1 MDDQYSLRMPHSRQ
15 FVVTGAL
22 GYSGKAI
29 AERLFERGD
38 RVRTLTNSPRRPN
51 PFGERLEIRPL
62 AFEDHGA
69 LVESL
74 RGADVLINTYWVRF
88 NHRSFTFAQAVANTK
103 RLFRAARDAGV
114 ERIVHVSILHAEGND
129 DLGYYRG
136 KWELERDLK
145 GLGVAYSILRPGV
158 LFGRGDI
165 LVNNIAWT
173 LRRLPLFGVF
183 GDGMYEL
190 EPMHVDDFAALAV
203 READANG
210 NQTVDAKGPE
220 RFAYRELVRT
230 IGEIIGER
238 RPIVRVPL
246 WSGLCV
252 TRMIDPFVG
261 DRIITR
267 EEAIGLMRGI
277 LASDAPPTG
286 SIRLTEWARAHRE
299 ELGRRYASEV
309 GRRVKRDVAY
319 EKV

>member
-1 MDDQYSLRMPHSRQ
+1 MPQSRQ

-29 AERLFERGD
+29 AERLFARGD

-51 PFGERLEIRPL
+51 PFGDRLEIRPL
-62 AFEDHGA
+62 AFEDHAG

-88 NHRSFTFAQAVANTK
+88 NHRLFTFEQGVANTK
-103 RLFRAARDAGV
+103 RLFRAAREAGV
-114 ERIVHVSILHAEGND
+114 GRIVHVSVLCAEGND
-129 DLGYYRG
+129 DLGYYKG
-136 KWELERDLK
+136 KAELERDLK
-145 GLGVAYSILRPGV
+145 GLGVAYSIVRPGV

-203 READANG
+203 RESDAGENR
-210 NQTVDAKGPE
+210 TVDAKGPE
-220 RFAYRELVRT
+220 RFAYRDLVRV
-230 IGEIIGER
+230 IGGIIGEER
-238 RPIVRVPL
+238 RIVSVPL
-246 WSGLCV
+246 WAGLCV

-267 EEAIGLMRGI
+267 EEALALMRGL
-277 LASDAPPTG
+277 LATEAEPTG
-286 SIRLTEWARAHRE
+286 ATRLTEWARAHRE

-309 GRRVKRDVAY
+309 GRRVKREVAY
-319 EKV
+319 EMV